1 MIAKSRITILS
12 LVAVL
17 MAVALVGVPAQTNNQ
32 TGAKK
37 EPAITVSCKADPDK
51 LTSDMEAP
59 VVTVTATPE
68 QKEENQLTYTWSAT
82 GGAKITGEDAV
93 VTIDAA
99 ELRPALY
106 IIKVKVDDD
115 KKNTA
120 TGRCT
125 FVITQA
131 EPKPKKDGECPT
143 VSVTATPQ
151 AVEIGAPGEVTLH
164 AVIPNAPE
172 GTKIT
177 YKWTTDKGELKGE
190 GETVTLDTVSL
201 GPGDIKI
208 SVVGSDGKCNFTNNV
223 TVTKK

>member
-1 MIAKSRITILS
+1 MIAKSRITILG

-17 MAVALVGVPAQTNNQ
+17 MAVAMVGVPAQTNNQ

-37 EPAITVSCKADPDK
+37 EPAITVTCKADPDK

-59 VVTVTATPE
+59 VVTVTATAE

-93 VTIDAA
+93 ITIDAA
-99 ELRPALY
+99 ELPPALY

-125 FVITQA
+125 FVINQA
-131 EPKPKKDGECPT
+131 EAKPKKDGECPT
-143 VSVTATPQ
+143 VSITATPQ
-151 AVEIGAPGEVTLH
+151 AIEIGAPGDVSLH
-164 AVIPNAPE
+164 AVIPNAFE
-172 GTKIT
+172 GAKIT
-177 YKWTTDKGELKGE
+177 YKWSTDKGELKGD
-190 GETVTLDTVSL
+190 GETVTLNTASL
-201 GPGDIKI
+201 GPGDIKV
-208 SVVGSDGKCNFTNNV
+208 SVVGNDGKCNFTNNV